1 MPLTNQQQRVLTVI
15 QDQLRRQ
22 GYPPTVRELA
32 RHLGVSIGTVQA
44 HLRALERK
52 GALKRR
58 PFQAR
63 GLYLTA
69 LVERSGADA
78 VRDVPIL
85 GQVDAGT
92 PLLAVQNI
100 EGVIP
105 LCTEWAK
112 GEELFFVRVRGE
124 SMVPT
129 LWEGDYL
136 LVRRQEAVENEAIA
150 VALIEGEVVVKRV
163 VRTGHHLTL
172 KPDNDAFPLLTVNL
186 KQQTVQILGK
196 AVGVYRK
203 L

>member
-1 MPLTNQQQRVLTVI
+1 
-15 QDQLRRQ
+15 
-22 GYPPTVRELA
+22 LA
-32 RHLGVSIGTVQA
+32 QHLGLCVGTVQA

-52 GALKRR
+52 GVLERR

-63 GLYLTA
+63 GLYLTSPEEP
-69 LVERSGADA
+69 VRGDA
-78 VRDVPIL
+78 VRDVPIE
-85 GQVDAGT
+85 GQVAAGT
-92 PLLAVQNI
+92 PVLAVENI
-100 EGVIP
+100 KGVIP
-105 LCTEWAK
+105 VCGEWAK
-112 GEELFFVRVRGE
+112 GGELFFVRVRGE

-136 LVRRQEAVENEAIA
+136 LVRQQPAVENEAIA

-172 KPDNDAFPLLTVNL
+172 KPDNDTFPPLVVNL

-196 AVGVYRK
+196 AVGGYRK